1 MAGTRPSLES
11 MPEKDLV
18 AGINS
23 HTSFVDDL
31 GKSGLP
37 REGPP
42 RTVSISFPNISFKAE
57 Y

>member
-23 HTSFVDDL
+23 HTSLVDDL